1 MLIFPKTPSL
11 NSIKKLLNLENVIIS
26 FCSIGLA
33 FFIFLLEKN
42 QALQS
47 VHPRLLN
54 KDGYLEFASW
64 IFLILSLG
72 SVFYF
77 NEKISFKLFLKK
89 IFLILFPAAIV
100 TFIVLFSAPKINP
113 WFSFL
118 STLYFVTIS
127 VIFLRKKYSEKKKE
141 TQKESFR
148 LWLKNQGKLPLCV
161 IAITMVAY
169 LSFGIYNIGKF
180 AAVDEA
186 LWTFDRIPEFWNDLG
201 KANWNGTR
209 VSDKPGVTVAL
220 ISGIGTLFENPM
232 EFKSLQWNGERFKTP
247 QQVEKMNQIMRL
259 PILIFTVLLIPLFY
273 FFIEKTAGKTSAIF
287 GTVFIGL
294 APPLV
299 GMSRI
304 INPDSLLWAFL
315 PLSILAFFSYQ
326 RKNNFFYLFVS
337 GFLLGIALLTKYI
350 ANILFVYFFLLI
362 FLEFIQNQEI
372 EIEKTKE
379 YLKKSMKNFGLLVLT
394 AITTF
399 FALYPA
405 VWVKPQRIFIATIQ
419 SEAFA
424 STWPYFVGLILF
436 VLMDTYFL
444 NARIFRTILSFF
456 KKKKRIIL
464 ISISAIFLAFLF
476 FAVLNTYLSMRFFDF
491 ENILASP
498 KSSYQKV
505 GISGVLFANFYPLV
519 FGVSPLILFLII
531 FSNAKCFFKRFE
543 INRFVIYLEI
553 FILIY
558 YIGSSINKVASTVRY
573 QIIIFPIALI
583 IAAIES
589 GYILDNFLKLK
600 RKTTNF
606 VLAIVFIFG
615 IEVLFAFYPFYLS
628 YASILLPKKYYL
640 DQKDMGAGSYEAA
653 MYLNS
658 LAEPEKLVVWT
669 DKSGVCSFF
678 LGRCMSSLDSP
689 SVNSFEIDYFVI
701 SSGRENRTTRIVSG
715 KLKSNLLNKY
725 HLNELYEKNNP
736 VFEINI
742 NGRPGQYIKVI
753 KTES

>member
-1 MLIFPKTPSL
+1 MLIFQRIRSL
-11 NSIKKLLNLENVIIS
+11 YQAKKLFNLENIIS
-26 FCSIGLA
+26 FSCSIGLA

-42 QALQS
+42 QVLQP

-54 KDGYLEFASW
+54 KDNYLEFASW
-64 IFLILSLG
+64 IFLVLSLG

-77 NEKISFKLFLKK
+77 NEKISFRLFFKK
-89 IFLILFPAAIV
+89 ILLILFPSAIV
-100 TFIVLFSAPKINP
+100 TFTILFSTPKINP
-113 WFSFL
+113 WISFL
-118 STLYFVTIS
+118 SALYLIS
-127 VIFLRKKYSEKKKE
+127 ISIIFLRKKYLEKKME
-141 TQKESFR
+141 TKKESFGS
-148 LWLKNQGKLPLCV
+148 WLKNQGKFSFFIISV
-161 IAITMVAY
+161 TMIAY

-186 LWTFDRIPEFWNDLG
+186 LWTFDRIPDFWKDLG

-220 ISGIGTLFENPM
+220 ISGIGMLFENPM

-247 QQVEKMNQIMRL
+247 QQVEKMNQTMRL

-273 FFIEKTAGKTSAIF
+273 FFIEKTAGKNSAIF

-315 PLSILAFFSYQ
+315 PLSILAFFAYQ
-326 RKNNFFYLFVS
+326 KKNNFLYLFVS

-362 FLEFIQNQEI
+362 FLEFIHNQEI
-372 EIEKTKE
+372 EAEKAKE
-379 YLKKSMKNFGLLVLT
+379 YLKKSMKDFGLLVLT
-394 AITTF
+394 SITTF

-424 STWPYFVGLILF
+424 STWPYFAGLILF
-436 VLMDTYFL
+436 ILVDVYLL
-444 NARIFRTILSFF
+444 NAKIFGTILSFF
-456 KKKKRIIL
+456 KRRKRAIFIF
-464 ISISAIFLAFLF
+464 ISSVFLAFIF
-476 FAVLNTYLSMRFFDF
+476 FAALNTYLEMKFFDF

-505 GISGVLFANFYPLV
+505 GIFGVLFANFYPLV
-519 FGVSPLILFLII
+519 FGISPLVLFLII
-531 FSNAKCFFKRFE
+531 FSNIKCFFKKFE
-543 INRFVIYLEI
+543 MNRFVIYLEI
-553 FILIY
+553 FILVY

-589 GYILDNFLKLK
+589 GYLLDSFLKLK
-600 RKTTNF
+600 KKTTNF
-606 VLAIVFIFG
+606 ILAIVFIFG

-640 DQKDMGAGSYEAA
+640 DQKDMGSGSYEAA
-653 MYLNS
+653 IYLNS
-658 LAEPEKLVVWT
+658 LPNPEKLVVWT

-689 SVNSFEIDYFVI
+689 SVNSFDIDYIVI
-701 SSGRENRTTRIVSG
+701 SSGRENRTTRIISG

-725 HLNELYEKNNP
+725 HLDELYEKNNP

-742 NGRPGQYIKVI
+742 NKRPGQYIKVI
-753 KTES
+753 KIDG